1 MLGKDFFVD
10 LLSLKNGIPSADTFL
25 RIFSSIAPEKFM
37 TLFDDWIR
45 SIVDSSEKTIAI
57 NGKAVKSATDKIN
70 GGNIAYIVS
79 TF

>member
-1 MLGKDFFVD
+1 
-10 LLSLKNGIPSADTFL
+10 
-25 RIFSSIAPEKFM
+25 M
-37 TLFDDWIR
+37 TIFDDWIR

-70 GGNIAYIVS
+70 RGNIAYIVS